1 MVSRSMRQRGKWAR
15 RIGGGAL
22 GLALVGMIAPATTIA
37 AIYQDNT
44 PEVIEIEGE
53 APEAPW
59 NPETG
64 TGAAIT
70 GQGRRTVLLRGTV
83 VETVAEAAAG
93 STPAGAV

>member
-22 GLALVGMIAPATTIA
+22 VLALVGLIAPATTIA

-44 PEVIEIEGE
+44 PEVIEVED
-53 APEAPW
+53 EAPW

-64 TGAAIT
+64 TG
-70 GQGRRTVLLRGTV
+70 GHNG
-83 VETVAEAAAG
+83 
-93 STPAGAV
+93 AGAPNGTPSGDSGGDLMSGHIC